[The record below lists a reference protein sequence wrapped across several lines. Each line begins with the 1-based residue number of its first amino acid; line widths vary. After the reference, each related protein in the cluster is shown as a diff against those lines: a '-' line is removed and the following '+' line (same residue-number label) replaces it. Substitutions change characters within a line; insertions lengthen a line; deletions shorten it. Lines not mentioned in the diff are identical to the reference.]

1 MQLTAVQRVL
11 ALLLMIFSTTML
23 PPAVVSWWYGDGVA
37 RIFLL
42 SFVVELILGAMVW
55 LPVRSNKRELR
66 LRDGFLIV
74 ALFWIVLSLF
84 AAVPL
89 MLSEQPHL
97 RMVDAVF
104 EATSGLTTTG
114 SSVLS
119 GIEHLP
125 KSILW
130 YRMQLQWLGGMGVIV
145 LAVAIMPMLG
155 VGGMQLFRAE
165 TPGPVKDT
173 KLTPRITE
181 TAKVFWYLYAGMT
194 VACAAAYWLA
204 GMSTFD
210 AVTHSFATVATG
222 GFANYDASFG
232 QFNSAAI
239 LLIATFFMLVGAMNF
254 ALHFLAF
261 RGRTLWSYFG
271 DAELRTWM
279 ALLFLFVAVAAGGL
293 YASGKFQNP
302 GEATVQ
308 AMFHVVSV
316 ASTTGF
322 SASDFA
328 AWPGFLPVFI
338 LFIGFVGGCA
348 GSTSGGIKMIR
359 VLLLFKQGMRE
370 IMRLIHPAAQI
381 PVKIGKKSMSEPVVS
396 AVWGFFSLYVASF
409 SVIMLAVMAT
419 GVDQDTAFSAVIAC
433 LNNVGL
439 GIAGVGSNFGGLN
452 DPAKWV
458 LSFAM
463 LLGRLEI
470 FTLLVLLTP
479 AFWRK

>member
-11 ALLLMIFSTTML
+11 GILLMVFSTTML
-23 PPAVVSWWYGDGVA
+23 PPALVAWWYDDGQA
-37 RIFLL
+37 HIYLKSFL
-42 SFVVELILGAMVW
+42 VVLVVGSALW
-55 LPVRSNKRELR
+55 LPVKSNTRELR

-89 MLSEQPHL
+89 MISESPHL

-119 GIEHLP
+119 GIENLP

-130 YRMQLQWLGGMGVIV
+130 YRSQLNWLGGMGVIV

-194 VACAAAYWLA
+194 VACALAFWLA
-204 GMSTFD
+204 GMSGFD
-210 AVTHSFATVATG
+210 AITHSFAIISTG
-222 GFANYDASFG
+222 GFGNYDASFG
-232 QFNSAAI
+232 QFNSMPILMIAI
-239 LLIATFFMLVGAMNF
+239 FFMLLGGMNF

-261 RGRTLWSYFG
+261 RGRTLWAYFG
-271 DAELRTWM
+271 DPELRAWL
-279 ALLFLFVAVAAGGL
+279 ALILLFTAVAVAGL
-293 YASGKFQNP
+293 VASGRFENP
-302 GEATVQ
+302 GEAGVQ
-308 AMFHVVSV
+308 ALFHVVSI
-316 ASTTGF
+316 ATTSGF
-322 SASDFA
+322 AASDFA

-359 VLLLFKQGMRE
+359 ILLLFKQGLRE

-381 PVKIGKKSMSEPVVS
+381 HVKIGKKTLSEQVIS

-419 GVDQDTAFSAVIAC
+419 GIDQDTAFSAVIAC

-452 DPAKWV
+452 DTAKWL

-470 FTLLVLLTP
+470 FTLLVLMTP